1 MKKKNLKQNQAHGK
15 PKKANPPTDS
25 HKKKKKNT
33 KSKIKLTH
41 CTTVTSLQ
49 RLQRKSF
56 PNILRQSTDYNLQ
69 SKIKT
74 YQKQYTV
81 FIKKKP
87 PIHTL
92 YQNGKTKPKP
102 QSSSSPQLSSPIV
115 VTDSSQLAPHHSCR
129 SQSRPSS
136 QIDLLRSRPPVLSS
150 PPRPSQSP
158 SESPVLSSSLK
169 VFLSS
174 LSFSLFFSLS
184 LSIFISLK
192 SESVKEK

>member
-1 MKKKNLKQNQAHGK
+1 MKKKKIETKPSPRQAQQSKPTHGF
-15 PKKANPPTDS
+15 S
-25 HKKKKKNT
+25 QKKKKNT

-81 FIKKKP
+81 FIKKKNKKKKNP
-87 PIHTL
+87 NTDSIPKRKKS
-92 YQNGKTKPKP
+92 KT

-115 VTDSSQLAPHHSCR
+115 VADSPQLAAHRSRR

-136 QIDLLRSRPPVLSS
+136 QIDLLRSKPPVLSS

-174 LSFSLFFSLS
+174 LSVSLS
-184 LSIFISLK
+184 LSH
-192 SESVKEK
+192 